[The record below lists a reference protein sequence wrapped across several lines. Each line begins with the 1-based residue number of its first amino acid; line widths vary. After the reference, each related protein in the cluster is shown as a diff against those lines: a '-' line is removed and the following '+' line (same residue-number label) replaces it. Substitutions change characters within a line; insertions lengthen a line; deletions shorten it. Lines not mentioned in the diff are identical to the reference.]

1 MVDIFAPGS
10 DILSAGYLSDSGS
23 VYRSG
28 TSMAAPHVAGL
39 SAYFMAKE
47 GLRGSATITKRIIGA
62 ADTTFVGEA
71 FDGPQRV
78 AYNGGGK

>member
-1 MVDIFAPGS
+1 
-10 DILSAGYLSDSGS
+10 
-23 VYRSG
+23 
-28 TSMAAPHVAGL
+28 MAAPHVAGL